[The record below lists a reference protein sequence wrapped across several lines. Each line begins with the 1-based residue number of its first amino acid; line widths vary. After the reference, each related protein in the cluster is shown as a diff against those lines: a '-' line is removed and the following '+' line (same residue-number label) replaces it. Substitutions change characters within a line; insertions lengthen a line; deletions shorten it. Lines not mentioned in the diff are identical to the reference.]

1 MEANLW
7 GFNTQ
12 SSPCEW
18 GTCDQ
23 ESQCRQK
30 ANDSEY
36 ETWAYGPGDYYTIDS
51 MYSYH
56 VTTEFWSTA
65 DASELYSIVTILT
78 QGDATVVL
86 EQECDGH
93 LAPMTWLMSNMSL
106 GVSNYDVGLNNDIS
120 GGECYNSCTDAEFKI
135 SNIVWSSGNAVDDG
149 DDESD
154 EPGELIVDGVAQ
166 SLDQCEG
173 ECSEC
178 HEAHYANRPNEV
190 VYECVD
196 TTQYKYGNICTP

>member
-1 MEANLW
+1 
-7 GFNTQ
+7 
-12 SSPCEW
+12 
-18 GTCDQ
+18 
-23 ESQCRQK
+23 
-30 ANDSEY
+30 
-36 ETWAYGPGDYYTIDS
+36 
-51 MYSYH
+51 
-56 VTTEFWSTA
+56 
-65 DASELYSIVTILT
+65 
-78 QGDATVVL
+78 
-86 EQECDGH
+86 
-93 LAPMTWLMSNMSL
+93 MSNMSL

-135 SNIVWSSGNAVDDG
+135 SNIVWSSGNAVDDE